1 MRCDACSCIYLDE
14 SDYNKHMRNFH
25 RQDSPK
31 KHRYAMQNVT
41 FIVQQ
46 LCTGLL
52 QCCMPYGQLA
62 DGHTL
67 AIPVPLPTSYNRTA
81 IQWYCGI

>member
-31 KHRYAMQNVT
+31 KHRYAMQNIT
-41 FIVQQ
+41 FRVQY

-52 QCCMPYGQLA
+52 QYYMLYGQLA
-62 DGHTL
+62 ECHSL
-67 AIPVPLPTSYNRTA
+67 SIPIPLPTS
-81 IQWYCGI
+81 